1 MYPAQT
7 DNSATMVRMILLALS
22 LILDPVGSVPVGSV
36 SVIDSTRDTAQRET
50 AKCMQLINRVAK
62 YTCLKKA
69 PWPTDRLCRLNYKL
83 SRIKA

>member
-22 LILDPVGSVPVGSV
+22 LIPDPVGSVPVGSV
-36 SVIDSTRDTAQRET
+36 SVIDSTRDLHLPE
-50 AKCMQLINRVAK
+50 
-62 YTCLKKA
+62 KA

>member
-36 SVIDSTRDTAQRET
+36 SVMDSTRDTAQKR
-50 AKCMQLINRVAK
+50 QLNV
-62 YTCLKKA
+62 C
-69 PWPTDRLCRLNYKL
+69 
-83 SRIKA
+83 S